1 MNLSQFELGTPRL
14 ELASETLLSG
24 IAKEPLPQFVIRDL
38 HLDSRKVK
46 PGTLFV
52 ALGGHREHGLRFAEQ
67 AAHQGCSAILY
78 DACDTAMVPGLSI
91 DIPLIAVDNLR
102 YKLGM
107 LADRFFGQPSK
118 ALEVIG
124 ITGTNGKTSC
134 SHFLAEAIGS
144 KRKAGVI
151 GTLGWGTPG
160 ELYPTTHTTLD
171 VIETH
176 RILHLMQHQGFR
188 AVAMEAS
195 SHGLDQGR
203 LDDVRFQG
211 AVFTNIS
218 RDHLDYH
225 KTMEAYQE
233 AKLKLLECQTL
244 KFVVF
249 NRADALS
256 KPILARRLANVRYI
270 GFGSRGVSSDSGIS
284 VVEYDA
290 VKHLSDG
297 LNFQIHFEGQSADV
311 KVPIFGGFN
320 VDNSAATIAAL
331 MGLGYSLTDAVAS
344 MVHVLPVP
352 GRMQNV
358 SAAGRRAV
366 IDYAHTP
373 DALAKLLKT
382 ARAHCSGELWVV
394 FGCGG
399 DRDCG
404 KRPEMG
410 AIADRLA
417 DRIVV
422 TDDNP
427 RNEDPE
433 VIIKQIVMGMTE
445 HKPMEIR
452 DRRCAIEHA
461 LTNAKG
467 KDLVVVAGKGH
478 EDTQEIKGVKYPFRD
493 IDVVEGFLG

>member
-1 MNLSQFELGTPRL
+1 MNPTRFELGTPSL
-14 ELASETLLSG
+14 EVASEPLLNG
-24 IAKEPLPQFVIRDL
+24 IAKGPVPQFVIRDI

-52 ALGGHREHGLRFAEQ
+52 ALGGHQEHGLRFAEQ
-67 AAHQGCSAILY
+67 AAYQGCSGIIY
-78 DACDTAMVPGLSI
+78 DACDTALVPTLSAG
-91 DIPLIAVDNLR
+91 IPLIAVDNLR
-102 YKLGM
+102 HKLGV

-134 SHFLAEAIGS
+134 SHFLAEALGS
-144 KRKAGVI
+144 TRKTGVI
-151 GTLGWGTPG
+151 GTLGWGAPG
-160 ELYPTTHTTLD
+160 ALNPTTHTTLD

-176 RILHLMQHQGFR
+176 RILHVMQYQEFD

-203 LDDVRFQG
+203 LDEVRFQG

-225 KTMEAYQE
+225 KTMQAYQE
-233 AKLKLLECQTL
+233 AKLKLLECPTL

-249 NRADALS
+249 NRSDALAR
-256 KPILARRLANVRYI
+256 PIMTRRRENVRYI
-270 GFGSRGVSSDSGIS
+270 GFGPRGDSSDWDIS

-290 VKHLSDG
+290 VQHLSDG
-297 LNFQIHFEGQSADV
+297 LNFQIHFEGQSATV

-320 VDNSAATIAAL
+320 VDNAAATVAAM

-344 MVHVLPVP
+344 MVHVFPVP
-352 GRMQNV
+352 GRMQNI

-427 RNEDPE
+427 RSEDPE
-433 VIIKQIVMGMTE
+433 AIIQQIVTGMVG
-445 HKPMEIR
+445 HQPMKIR
-452 DRRCAIEHA
+452 DRRRAIEHA
-461 LTNAKG
+461 LTNAKAE
-467 KDLVVVAGKGH
+467 DLVVIAGKGH

>member
-1 MNLSQFELGTPRL
+1 MKSAKPHSAIPTPER
-14 ELASETLLSG
+14 ESAPLLDG
-24 IAKEPLPQFVIRDL
+24 IAEGFIPHFLVRGI
-38 HLDSRKVK
+38 HLDSRKIK
-46 PGTLFV
+46 AGDLFV
-52 ALGGHREHGLRFAEQ
+52 ALGGHQEHGLRFAAQ
-67 AAHQGCSAILY
+67 AAKAGCSGIVY
-78 DACDTAMVPGLSI
+78 DAGDSSMVANLSLE
-91 DIPLIAVDNLR
+91 IPLVAVDNLR
-102 YKLGM
+102 HKLGL
-107 LADRFFGQPSK
+107 LADRYFGQPSK

-134 SHFLAEAIGS
+134 SHFLAEAIS
-144 KRKAGVI
+144 PRYKAGVI

-160 ELYPTTHTTLD
+160 ALNPTTHTTLD
-171 VIETH
+171 AVETH
-176 RILHLMQHQGFR
+176 RILNSMKHQGFH

-203 LDDVRFQG
+203 LDGVRFQG

-225 KTMEAYQE
+225 KTMEAYQK
-233 AKLKLLECQTL
+233 AKLKLLEFPTL

-249 NRADALS
+249 NQTDALAE
-256 KPILARRLANVRYI
+256 PILSRRLDKVRYI
-270 GFGSRGVSSDSGIS
+270 GFGPRGVSSNPGIS
-284 VVEYDA
+284 LVEYDA
-290 VKHLSDG
+290 IEHLAEG
-297 LNFQIHFEGQSADV
+297 LCFRIYFEGQSATV
-311 KVPIFGGFN
+311 EVPIFGGFN
-320 VDNSAATIAAL
+320 VENSAATIAAL
-331 MGLGYSLTDAVAS
+331 IGQGYTLIDAVAA
-344 MVHVLPVP
+344 MAHVLPVP

-358 SAAGRRAV
+358 SAGGRRAV

-373 DALAKLLKT
+373 DAMAKLLNT

-399 DRDCG
+399 DRDSG

-427 RNEDPE
+427 RTEDSG
-433 VIIKQIVMGMTE
+433 VIIQQIMVGITA
-445 HKPMEIR
+445 HKPMEIP

-461 LTNAKG
+461 LTHAKAG
-467 KDLVVVAGKGH
+467 DLVVIAGKGH
-478 EDTQEIKGVKYPFRD
+478 EDTQEIQGVKYPFKD
-493 IDVVEGFLG
+493 SDVVKEILG